1 MGYALGIAFVLL
13 LVLAVPVGIALAL
26 SSIIGLELFSAA
38 PMEIAS
44 QRLVSG
50 IRNYSL
56 LAIPLYVFAGS
67 LMNAGGITHRLVAFA
82 ESLVGRMRGGLAQ
95 TTIITTAVFGGI
107 SGSQVADTTSV
118 GRLMIP
124 QMVRAGYDRRYTA
137 SLMATAG
144 AIFLTIPPSINLI
157 VYGVLAQV
165 SISELFFYGLLIGL
179 GTVLVLM
186 LSAYVF
192 AIVQRQPRGE
202 RASIGAIWTAF
213 RRAFFSLLLPVVIL
227 GGIRIGA
234 FTPTEGGAVAV
245 LCAVL
250 IGFFVHR
257 ELSPR
262 KLVAAALESA
272 VLVGVIMLIIAA
284 AQMYSYALVT
294 GGIPQALTGFL
305 LGVTDN
311 PLLILLMINLLLLL
325 VGTVM
330 EANAALI
337 VFVPIVLPI
346 ATAVGIDPL
355 HLGLIMV
362 VNIGIGLITP
372 PVGLCLMVATKI
384 SRLSV
389 QRVLPAMLPWFL
401 ICAGILVAVTYLPL
415 LIGWFS

>member
-1 MGYALGIAFVLL
+1 MGYALGIVFIVLL
-13 LVLAVPVGIALAL
+13 ALAVPVGVALAL
-26 SSIIGLELFSAA
+26 SSIIGLEFFGNA
-38 PMEIAS
+38 PMEIAA

-67 LMNAGGITHRLVAFA
+67 LMNAGGIT
-82 ESLVGRMRGGLAQ
+82 
-95 TTIITTAVFGGI
+95 TAVFGGI

-124 QMVRAGYDRRYTA
+124 QLVRAGYDRRYTA

-165 SISELFFYGLLIGL
+165 SISDLFFYGLLIGL
-179 GTVLVLM
+179 GTVIVLM
-186 LSAYVF
+186 ISAFIF
-192 AIVQRQPRGE
+192 AIVHKHPRGP
-202 RASIGAIWTAF
+202 RTSLRGIWTSF
-213 RRAFFSLLLPVVIL
+213 RKAFFSLLLPVIIL

-245 LCAVL
+245 LCALL
-250 IGFFVHR
+250 IGFLVHR
-257 ELSPR
+257 ELTFR
-262 KLVAAALESA
+262 KFLAAALESA

-294 GGIPQALTGFL
+294 GGIPQALTSFL
-305 LGVTDN
+305 LGITDN
-311 PLLILLMINLLLLL
+311 VLLILLLINLVLLL

-337 VFVPIVLPI
+337 VFVPIILPV

-372 PVGLCLMVATKI
+372 PVGLCLMVSAKI

-389 QRVLPAMLPWFL
+389 HRVLPAMVPWFF
-401 ICAGILVAVTYLPL
+401 ICAGILVSVTYLPVL
-415 LIGWFS
+415 LGFSS